1 MNRLVLLS
9 SAALAL
15 AGSAT
20 ASAQELNLANTG
32 TDRPSIVEVR
42 TGMDHAFLG
51 ELGYRR
57 VLAWGERQILAGGD
71 VAMPWAKPDLRDYR
85 IRATLG
91 APLGT
96 EHWKIVGWL
105 SPTLRG
111 TENAASDMAAFGA
124 DLRLAGGFYARRW
137 FLAGEVG
144 LDWVAATHITFR
156 DRYRSVVYSGAKDGW
171 YRATGGTAYTGL
183 HGGVSFSS
191 FDVIVRAGH
200 PRTTALEAQTLPF
213 YLTVGVNVPLGR

>member
-85 IRATLG
+85 IRATMG